1 MARFPIARPRRLRI
15 SENMRRLVRETVLTV
30 DDLIYPLFVV
40 SGSGIRREIPSM
52 PGNYHLSVDMVAKE
66 AEEIARLGIPAI
78 VLFGIPE
85 HKDAVGSADY
95 DPDGVVQRA
104 IRAIKSAVPELVVI
118 GDVCMCEYTDHGHCG
133 MVNGWPEGN
142 PAHWNDKWPEGYVLN
157 DETLPYLGKIA
168 VTYAEAGADLVAPS
182 GMMDGMVGAIRS
194 ALDDAGFG
202 RVGIL
207 SYAAK
212 YASAFYGPFRDAAQ
226 SPPRFGNRKQYQM
239 DSANA
244 REALREIE
252 LDIAEGADMVMVKP
266 ALAYMD
272 VIRLVRERF
281 DLPLAAYSVSGEYSM
296 IKAAAARGW
305 IDERAVAMEVL
316 TGIKRAGADMILT
329 YWAKDVARW
338 LHPGLK

>member
-1 MARFPIARPRRLRI
+1 MAGFPVVRPRRLRI
-15 SENMRRLVRETVLTV
+15 SENMRRMVRETVLTV
-30 DDLIYPLFVV
+30 DDLIYPMFVV
-40 SGSGIRREIPSM
+40 PGKGIKEEIPSM
-52 PGNYHLSVDMVAKE
+52 PGNYHLSVDRIATEV
-66 AEEIARLGIPAI
+66 EEVARLGIPAI
-78 VLFGIPE
+78 VLFGIPD
-85 HKDAVGSADY
+85 HKDAVGTADY

-104 IRAIKSAVPELVVI
+104 IRAIKAAVPELLVI

-142 PAHWNDKWPEGYVLN
+142 PAYQNDKWPERYILN

-168 VTYAEAGADLVAPS
+168 VTYAESGADLVAPS

-194 ALDDAGFG
+194 ALDEAGFE
-202 RVGIL
+202 RVSIL

-226 SPPRFGNRKQYQM
+226 SPPRFGDRKQYQM
-239 DSANA
+239 DPANA

-252 LDIAEGADMVMVKP
+252 LDIAEGADIVMVKP
-266 ALAYMD
+266 AMAYMD

-338 LHPGLK
+338 LG